1 MDLLVLDTI
10 HGGALLADELALRG
24 HRVEAIDVYRGV
36 GPLPD
41 PDDFDFVIAPVHLD
55 PSHPLLADAGDRLVS
70 HHEATAR
77 CLADCRP
84 PLLIE
89 VTGARGKTT
98 TAFAIAETMEGSGIL
113 HTSAGTFRYPERRLL
128 RRRSITPA
136 EALPAARAAVAIGGW
151 CVAEESLGVT
161 GAGDLAVLTSGDDY
175 ACAAGTRS
183 ALACKLASVERAPR
197 LLVASGVA
205 ADHTQFYRAE
215 SLAPCDGVSCAGP
228 AGRPIDNP
236 LTVLPAYRNAIQL
249 AAAAALLVGGDP
261 LRLAT
266 MGPVPGRLAARLEAG
281 RTVVDD
287 ANSGTTR
294 LTACEAAAY
303 ARVLRPG
310 VPLSLVVGEEHRAVC
325 DGFSP
330 GDVAAAVA
338 TVDPG
343 LAVIVGPPALRGA
356 ALDDLIA
363 IGWSGALLEAGTL
376 EAGRAAALWA
386 GGAGPVV
393 LAVKTWR

>member
-24 HRVEAIDVYRGV
+24 HRVEAVDVYRGT

-41 PDDFDFVIAPVHLD
+41 PDDFDRVIAPVHLD
-55 PSHPLLADAGDRLVS
+55 PAHPLVAGAGERLVS
-70 HHEATAR
+70 HHETAGR
-77 CLADCRP
+77 CLRDQRP
-84 PLLIE
+84 RLLVE

-98 TAFAIAETMEGSGIL
+98 TAFAIAETMEGPGIL

-128 RRRSITPA
+128 WRRSITPA
-136 EALPAARAAVAIGGW
+136 QVLPAARAAASLGGW

-175 ACAAGTRS
+175 ACAAGARS
-183 ALACKLASVERAPR
+183 ALACKLASAERAPR
-197 LLVASGVA
+197 LLVADGVA
-205 ADHTQFYRAE
+205 AEHARLFQAG
-215 SLAPCDGVSCAGP
+215 SLAPCEGSTCASAAGP
-228 AGRPIDNP
+228 IANP
-236 LTVLPAYRNAIQL
+236 LNALPAYRNAVQL
-249 AAAAALLVGGDP
+249 ATAAAGLLGADP
-261 LRLAT
+261 RRLAA
-266 MGPVPGRLAARLEAG
+266 MGPVPGRLAARRESG
-281 RTVVDD
+281 RTIVDD

-303 ARVLRPG
+303 ARVLAPG
-310 VPLSLVVGEEHRAVC
+310 LPLSLVVGEEHRAVC
-325 DGFSP
+325 DGFPP

-338 TVDPG
+338 AIDPG

-356 ALDDLIA
+356 ALDDLA
-363 IGWSGALLEAGTL
+363 GRGWSGPLLEAGTL
-376 EAGRAAALWA
+376 DAGQAAAVWA
-386 GGAGPVV
+386 GGLGPVV

>member
-24 HRVEAIDVYRGV
+24 HRVEAVDVYRGV

-41 PDDFDFVIAPVHLD
+41 LDGFDAVIAPVHLD
-55 PSHPLLADAGDRLVS
+55 PSHPLVVGAGDRIVS
-70 HHEATAR
+70 HHEAVGS
-77 CLADCRP
+77 CLADHP
-84 PLLIE
+84 PHPLVE

-98 TAFAIAETMEGSGIL
+98 TAFAIAETMGGTGIL

-128 RRRSITPA
+128 WRRSIAPA
-136 EALPAARAAVAIGGW
+136 QVLPAARAAASIGGW

-175 ACAAGTRS
+175 ACAAGARS
-183 ALACKLASVERAPR
+183 AFGCKLVSVARSPR
-197 LLVASGVA
+197 LLVADGVKA
-205 ADHTQFYRAE
+205 HHAQLYRAE
-215 SLAPCDGVSCAGP
+215 SIAPCEDGIGVSAG
-228 AGRPIDNP
+228 GLIENP
-236 LTVLPAYRNAIQL
+236 LAALPAYRNAIQL
-249 AAAAALLVGGDP
+249 AAAAAGLLGGDP
-261 LRLAT
+261 RRLSA
-266 MGPVPGRLAARLEAG
+266 MGPVPGRLAARREGG
-281 RTVVDD
+281 RIIVDD

-303 ARVLRPG
+303 AHQLAPG
-310 VPLSLVVGEEHRAVC
+310 LPLSLVVGEEHRAIC

-330 GDVAAAVA
+330 KDMATAIAA
-338 TVDPG
+338 VDPG
-343 LAVIVGPPALRGA
+343 LAVIVGAPSLRSA
-356 ALDDLIA
+356 ALDSLTGM
-363 IGWSGALLEAGTL
+363 GWSGAILEAGTL
-376 EAGRAAALWA
+376 EAGRGAALWA

>member
-24 HRVEAIDVYRGV
+24 HRVEAVDVYRGA

-41 PDDFDFVIAPVHLD
+41 PGDFDSVIAPVHLD
-55 PSHPLLADAGDRLVS
+55 PSHPLIAEAGDRLVS

-77 CLADCRP
+77 CLADFRP
-84 PLLIE
+84 RLLVE

-98 TAFAIAETMEGSGIL
+98 TAFAIAETMEGAGIL
-113 HTSAGTFRYPERRLL
+113 HTSAGTFRYPERCLL
-128 RRRSITPA
+128 WRRSITPA
-136 EALPAARAAVAIGGW
+136 QVLPVARAAAALGGW

-175 ACAAGTRS
+175 NCAAGSRS
-183 ALACKLASVERAPR
+183 ALACKLASAERASR
-197 LLVASGVA
+197 LLVADGVT
-205 ADHTQFYRAE
+205 ADHPKLYRAE
-215 SLAPCDGVSCAGP
+215 SLAPCDGGSCAGP
-228 AGRPIDNP
+228 AGPIENP
-236 LTVLPAYRNAIQL
+236 LTILPAYRNAIQL
-249 AAAAALLVGGDP
+249 AAAAALLVGGDTR
-261 LRLAT
+261 RLAA
-266 MGPVPGRLAARLEAG
+266 MGPVPGRLAARREAG

-303 ARVLRPG
+303 ARVLTPG
-310 VPLSLVVGEEHRAVC
+310 LPLSLVVGEEYRAVC
-325 DGFSP
+325 DGFPP

-356 ALDDLIA
+356 ALDDLTDL
-363 IGWSGALLEAGTL
+363 GWSGALLEAGTL
-376 EAGRAAALWA
+376 EGGRAAALWA